1 MSALKSWPAGFRTK
15 LVTTVTGLALPLAM
29 AAFAIPKLVLGLGE
43 SVFGLFALV
52 MALLGYSS
60 ILDLGL
66 GRAATKMIA
75 ECAVPP
81 LRNPA
86 PYIRAAVYVAVVFS
100 SCVAL
105 GVVAV
110 ALLGGERLA
119 IHGLAADR
127 VSRALLYAAPG
138 VVFVTLFGITRGVLE
153 GIGEFSTVAGLRLLG
168 GITAFLVPV
177 YCVHAGWGLSGC
189 VASVVLGR
197 GMMLGFGVWR
207 CAHCVRREG
216 ESVAWRVALT
226 RLWSFGGWMTVSN
239 LVTPLM
245 TYMDRFLLGAML
257 STAAVAVYVTPYD
270 MMVQMIILPSA
281 LTSVLF
287 PHMSQLMASGSAAL
301 LPVYRKSLLGVFA
314 LMAVLVLGV
323 AIPAPAL
330 IGWWVSPEFAE
341 RAAPV
346 ARILAFG
353 VLCNSLTQI
362 PLSLLHAAHMA
373 RKTAYLHLA
382 EFLPYLLSLV
392 VLVKMFGVTG
402 AAAAWSLRSFVDL
415 CLMLIS
421 ARPVLKALRARAPEG
436 VHG

>member
-1 MSALKSWPAGFRTK
+1 MSALKSWPAGFRSK

-29 AAFAIPKLVLGLGE
+29 AAFAIPQLVLGLGE

-60 ILDLGL
+60 IFDLGL

-81 LRNPA
+81 RRSPL
-86 PYIRAAVYVAVVFS
+86 PYIRAAASVAVAFS
-100 SCVAL
+100 GCVAL

-110 ALLGGERLA
+110 ALLGGEYLA
-119 IHGLAADR
+119 IQGLAAER
-127 VSRALLYAAPG
+127 VSQALLCAAPG
-138 VVFVTLFGITRGVLE
+138 LIFVTLFGITRGVLE
-153 GIGEFSTVAGLRLLG
+153 GIGEFATVAGLRLLG
-168 GITAFLVPV
+168 GVTAFLVPV
-177 YCVHAGWGLSGC
+177 FCVHAGWGLSGC
-189 VASVVLGR
+189 VASVVIGR
-197 GMMLGFGVWR
+197 GMMLGLGVWR
-207 CAHCVRREG
+207 CFRRVPREG
-216 ESVAWRVALT
+216 EVIAWRAALT

-301 LPVYRKSLLGVFA
+301 LPVYRKSLLAVLA
-314 LMAVLVLGV
+314 LMSVLVLAV

-330 IGWWVSPEFAE
+330 IAWWVSPEFAE

-353 VLCNSLTQI
+353 VVCNSLTQI
-362 PLSLLHAAHMA
+362 PLSLLHAAHQA
-373 RKTAYLHLA
+373 RTTAYLHLA
-382 EFLPYLLSLV
+382 EFLPYIVSLSL
-392 VLVKMFGVTG
+392 LVYAFGVVG
-402 AAAAWSLRSFVDL
+402 AAVAWSLRCFVDL
-415 CLMLIS
+415 CLMLNS
-421 ARPVLKALRARAPEG
+421 ARPVLRALRARSEDG
-436 VHG
+436 VHP